1 MSADPKEISPRKV
14 LAEVAAA
21 VPADV
26 HPNIIIIGSLATAYW
41 LFHGDDTFGVRTKDI
56 DCVLSPHLSA
66 VEKGRAVAE
75 QLLAANWKPK
85 REGAFGKPG
94 TKDTPAN
101 ELPAVRLYPPRG
113 GEWFIELLTEPASE
127 AQTTR
132 VWTPLPLTSGEHYA
146 LPSFRFTG
154 IATFDAKDSESGIRC
169 ALPPMMALANLLE
182 HPTIKPDLIEGTRD
196 KRSNKD
202 LGRALAIARLSPEAD
217 LGSWAPR
224 WIAALKGRFPNHWQE
239 LALHAGDGIR
249 ALLAS
254 PQDLQQAAE
263 IANRGLL
270 AGKPVNEQTLRA
282 TAEQF
287 LAFVIDELDALAR
300 P

>member
-1 MSADPKEISPRKV
+1 MSADPKEVSPRKV

-26 HPNIIIIGSLATAYW
+26 HPNIIIIGSLATAYR

-56 DCVLSPHLSA
+56 DCVLSPHVSA

-75 QLLAANWKPK
+75 QLLAAHWKPK
-85 REGAFGKPG
+85 SEGAFGKPG
-94 TKDTPAN
+94 TKDTPAA
-101 ELPAVRLYPPRG
+101 ELPAVRLYPPHG
-113 GEWFIELLTEPASE
+113 GEWCIELLTEPASE
-127 AQTTR
+127 EQTTR
-132 VWTPLPLTSGEHYA
+132 VWTPLPLTSGDYYA

-154 IATFDAKDSESGIRC
+154 IATFDAQASEFGIRC
-169 ALPPMMALANLLE
+169 ALPLMMALANLLE

-202 LGRALAIARLSPEAD
+202 LGRALAIARLSSEAD
-217 LGSWAPR
+217 LESWAPR
-224 WIAALKGRFPNHWQE
+224 WLAALKDRFPHHWKE
-239 LALHAGDGIR
+239 LALHAGDGLR

-270 AGKPVNEQTLRA
+270 AGRLVNEQTLRA

-287 LAFVIDELDALAR
+287 LAFVIGDLEALANA
-300 P
+300 